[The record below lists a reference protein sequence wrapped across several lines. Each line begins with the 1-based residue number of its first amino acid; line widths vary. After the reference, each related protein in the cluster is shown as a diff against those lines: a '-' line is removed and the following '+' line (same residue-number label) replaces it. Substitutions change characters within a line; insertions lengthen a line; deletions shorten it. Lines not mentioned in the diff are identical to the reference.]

1 MHYDVGSDRFLNWRK
16 DLAGSDVK
24 SDVPALVTKLAQIST
39 VEVVGLLQDV
49 SFSVISV
56 LVNTSPI

>member
-1 MHYDVGSDRFLNWRK
+1 MNWRK
-16 DLAGSDVK
+16 GLAGSDVK
-24 SDVPALVTKLAQIST
+24 SDVLALAMKLSQIST
-39 VEVVGLLQDV
+39 MEVVGLLQGV